1 MVYILMMD
9 RLCLFVKESD
19 KDDYDENKAVDIER
33 IIQRWR
39 MMLINLI
46 DPLTNIRLCHQIILF
61 ALLLG

>member
-1 MVYILMMD
+1 MMD

-19 KDDYDENKAVDIER
+19 KDDYDENKAADIER

-46 DPLTNIRLCHQIILF
+46 DPLTNIRLCHHLICTSTWLIEIK
-61 ALLLG
+61 